1 MELVF
6 SRERTAEFFNLLLY
20 YIYRERDY
28 KEILRDILFYQQI
41 GLAVGDIDKIQQK
54 SVMARYVMQV

>member
-1 MELVF
+1 MGMYYPLF
-6 SRERTAEFFNLLLY
+6 SCC
-20 YIYRERDY
+20 
-28 KEILRDILFYQQI
+28 YQQI